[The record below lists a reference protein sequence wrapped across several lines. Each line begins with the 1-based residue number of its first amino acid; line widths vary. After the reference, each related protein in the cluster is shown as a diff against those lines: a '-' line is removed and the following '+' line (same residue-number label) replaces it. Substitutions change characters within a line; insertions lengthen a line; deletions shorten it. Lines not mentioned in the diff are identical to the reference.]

1 MKIFN
6 DFRNYL
12 LEEELKINVF
22 KNKVNISNYSNIDH
36 FDDNSVI
43 IRHKDGNILIKG
55 NNLVVSKLIDNEV
68 LIEGKIN
75 SVELR

>member
-1 MKIFN
+1 MKLFN
-6 DFRNYL
+6 DLRSYL

-22 KNKVNISNYSNIDH
+22 KNKVNISNYTNIDH

-43 IRHKDGNILIKG
+43 VRHKDGKVLIKG
-55 NNLVVSKLIDNEV
+55 NSLVVSKLVDNEV

-75 SVELR
+75 QIELR